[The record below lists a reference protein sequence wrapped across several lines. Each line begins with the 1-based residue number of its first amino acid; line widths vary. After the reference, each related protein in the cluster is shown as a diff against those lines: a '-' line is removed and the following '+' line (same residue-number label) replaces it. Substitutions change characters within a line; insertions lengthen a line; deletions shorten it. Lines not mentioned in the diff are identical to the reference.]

1 MIYVND
7 WKNFEETGII
17 LGGLSYYQLKEL
29 IKQKKLELGIYK
41 EDDVLARI
49 YITHESIDKYI
60 NQQKQQQDI

>member
-7 WKNFEETGII
+7 WKNFEKTGRI

-29 IKQKKLELGIYK
+29 IKMKKLELGIYK

-49 YITHESIDKYI
+49 YNSRI
-60 NQQKQQQDI
+60 NR